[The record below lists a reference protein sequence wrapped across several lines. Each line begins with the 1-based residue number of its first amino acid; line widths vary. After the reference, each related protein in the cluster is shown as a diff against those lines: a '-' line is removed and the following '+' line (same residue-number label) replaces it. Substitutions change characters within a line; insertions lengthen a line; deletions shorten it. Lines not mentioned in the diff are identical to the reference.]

1 MIVFADKLHLETII
15 VTIFLLLMFTLFNR
29 YENY

>member
-1 MIVFADKLHLETII
+1 MIVFADKLRLETII
-15 VTIFLLLMFTLFNR
+15 VTIFLLLMFTVFNR